1 VSGRRRRR
9 SPRIGAAAAGS
20 IGVLDAAVTWASS
33 GVTRSVQDAI
43 PLLRS
48 FVSGARTHPSDGT
61 IELRGAL
68 GSSIIVKPQV
78 VNNAIS
84 LQVVGLTAL
93 GLTLPRAGVQS
104 ELDAFTNQ
112 LAKDLPLGI
121 HADTVQV
128 LTRWPLLYRHRHAAV
143 YFTSR
148 ERAPRAESCWGSAY
162 YVLYW

>member
-1 VSGRRRRR
+1 MQL
-9 SPRIGAAAAGS
+9 SPRPAN
-20 IGVLDAAVTWASS
+20 
-33 GVTRSVQDAI
+33 GVTKSVQDAI

-48 FVSGARTHPSDGT
+48 VAVSGARTHPSDGT

-112 LAKDLPLGI
+112 LAKNLPLGI

-128 LTRWPLLYRHRHAAV
+128 TDVAVAAH
-143 YFTSR
+143 FSTHSASIAPGDSQPAGGA
-148 ERAPRAESCWGSAY
+148 ERRRASGLPRR
-162 YVLYW
+162 